1 MRGAT
6 RKPPPRASSRGASV
20 APSGAFRAFNRA
32 RDIHIEIMTEKRRTL
47 GGVALILTG
56 AALLALVSGVQVRL
70 GWQRVDRVVKQG
82 LEQSAV
88 ISGLE

>member
-1 MRGAT
+1 
-6 RKPPPRASSRGASV
+6 
-20 APSGAFRAFNRA
+20 
-32 RDIHIEIMTEKRRTL
+32 MTEKRRTL

-56 AALLALVSGVQVRL
+56 AALLALISGVQVRL

-82 LEQSAV
+82 LEQSAI